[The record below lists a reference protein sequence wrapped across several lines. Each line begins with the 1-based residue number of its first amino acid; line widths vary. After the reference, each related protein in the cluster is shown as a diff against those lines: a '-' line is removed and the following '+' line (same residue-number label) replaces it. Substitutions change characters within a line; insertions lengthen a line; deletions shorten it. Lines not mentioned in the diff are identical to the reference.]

1 VDIARFVR
9 PNINSLYA
17 YQAKEIPCRVKLD
30 ANESPYGLSRGVLAI
45 LSSGK
50 GRYLFSRVNRYP
62 DPEAGSLKKVIARNL
77 MVRPENLLQGNGS
90 DELIY
95 YLITTFG
102 GPVLFPTPTF
112 SMYGIIAQAIGE
124 ERVGVPLDEEFDLDM
139 KRMLREIRQKKP
151 KLIFLSTPNNP
162 TGNCFSSDRILKI
175 IEACSSH
182 SIVVVDEAY
191 QPFASKKGF
200 IPLLKDYENLLI
212 MRTLSKIGL
221 AGLRAG
227 FLIGDRK
234 IINEVNKVRL
244 PFNLNSLSQAIAEEM
259 MRRGDVL
266 KQNIKSVVSER
277 GKLFG
282 ELSKIGG
289 VKPYPSEA
297 NFILFRV
304 ADPDIIYE
312 GLLNRGVLVRNM
324 KGVVDGCLRVTVG
337 TPEENR
343 IFIGALK
350 RVVRDRERKR

>member
-1 VDIARFVR
+1 MDIARLVR
-9 PNINSLYA
+9 PNINSLSA
-17 YQAKEIPCRVKLD
+17 YQAKEILCRVKLD
-30 ANESPYGLSRGVLAI
+30 ANESPYGLSREVLAI
-45 LSSGK
+45 LGSGK
-50 GRYLFSRVNRYP
+50 GWDLFSRVNRYP
-62 DPEAGSLKKVIARNL
+62 DPEAGSLKKVIAGNL
-77 MVRPENLLQGNGS
+77 KVRPENLLQGNGS

-102 GPVLFPTPTF
+102 GPVMFPTPTF

-139 KRMLREIRQKKP
+139 KRMLREMRQKKP
-151 KLIFLSTPNNP
+151 KLVFLSTPNNP
-162 TGNCFSSDRILKI
+162 TGNCFSSDRILKM
-175 IEACSSH
+175 IEAGSSY

-191 QPFASKKGF
+191 QPFASEKGF

-244 PFNLNSLSQAIAEEM
+244 PFNLNSLSQAIAEEV

-266 KQNIKSVVSER
+266 KQNIKSVVSGR
-277 GKLFG
+277 GKLFS

-312 GLLNRGVLVRNM
+312 GLLNKGVLVRNM

-337 TPEENR
+337 TPGENR

-350 RVVRDRERKR
+350 RVVMDRKREK

>member
-1 VDIARFVR
+1 
-9 PNINSLYA
+9 
-17 YQAKEIPCRVKLD
+17 
-30 ANESPYGLSRGVLAI
+30 
-45 LSSGK
+45 
-50 GRYLFSRVNRYP
+50 
-62 DPEAGSLKKVIARNL
+62 
-77 MVRPENLLQGNGS
+77 LQGNGS

-124 ERVGVPLDEEFDLDM
+124 EKVSVSLDEEFDLDM
-139 KRMLREIRQKKP
+139 KRMLRLIRQKKP

-162 TGNCFSSDRILKI
+162 TGNCFSADRILNI
-175 IEACSSH
+175 IESGSSH

-191 QPFASKKGF
+191 QPFASEKGF
-200 IPLLKDYENLLI
+200 IPLRKDYKNLLI

-221 AGLRAG
+221 AGLRTG
-227 FLIGDRK
+227 FLIGDRE

-244 PFNLNSLSQAIAEEM
+244 PFNLNSLSQAIAEEV

-266 KQNIKSVVSER
+266 KKNIRSVISER
-277 GKLFG
+277 GKLFS
-282 ELSKIGG
+282 ELSRIGG

-304 ADPDIIYE
+304 VDPDIIYE
-312 GLLNRGVLVRNM
+312 GLLNKGVLVRNM

-337 TPEENR
+337 RPEENR

-350 RVVRDRERKR
+350 RVVRDSERKR